1 MKIDLARLPVL
12 EMIVGFL
19 LLAIGLTFI
28 GAFAATGGG
37 GGGQAVIEPSPSGHA
52 SPTPVGSPTGNT
64 YTLHLGDN
72 KFDTTQFK
80 LAAGAS
86 VTFEITN
93 DGKATHDMHI
103 AGPDGA
109 YDTSDDAKSDPD
121 AIRGGKTATLK
132 WTAPGSPG
140 EIKFQCDFHPDQMKG
155 TITVQ

>member
-1 MKIDLARLPVL
+1 MKLDLTRLPVL

-19 LLAIGLTFI
+19 LLAIGVTFA

-37 GGGQAVIEPSPSGHA
+37 GGGEAVSA
-52 SPTPVGSPTGNT
+52 SPTATPGQSPSGSPTGNP
-64 YTLHLGDN
+64 YALHLTDN
-72 KFDTTQFK
+72 KFDTTGFK
-80 LAAGAS
+80 LSAGAS
-86 VTFEITN
+86 VTFQITN

-132 WTAPGSPG
+132 WTAPG
-140 EIKFQCDFHPDQMKG
+140 
-155 TITVQ
+155 